1 MKRIFYHMACW
12 LAVLGCAACSNEADF
27 VKTEADNN
35 SIVLDISSA
44 TTPVTRAGAT
54 GAEVT
59 VSYVDVLI
67 FDDTDNKSLAHYE
80 RVQVVADSQ
89 KNGKITLAKAQRN
102 DFTVNESYWV
112 YLIANSTLGEDKFQ
126 EVADLGKLRGLME
139 EQRNIHMTGA
149 GTDPE
154 IPMIFLMDGIAYP
167 AGTDEPETPGKVV
180 LNNGNLSDKTELA
193 VTLRRAAAKIVVKIK
208 KGEDV
213 IFDNSPEAYRAGY
226 YLRNMPYSTTLI
238 PNPDANDNVKLWTP
252 DRSAS
257 KYFAWTENEI
267 TVTAYAYSYNWKDKP
282 LERETRLVVNIP
294 LYYKTETDLR
304 GDNYYQIPISKEKVL
319 ERNTYYEVTVEVN
332 APGAT
337 EILKPE
343 ELEPVNYTVQ
353 AWDETIINVGGET
366 DRPKYLTVNEEEME
380 MYNISDDNTTLE
392 FASSSEVSVK
402 VTRVYYIDKFGQT
415 QATTSEREIAR
426 MGINVVPDKGLNGN
440 INIHS
445 PLPTNNTIRYI
456 ELEITNEDGVEA
468 RKVTVAQYPLE
479 YIVNIQSWYSYRD
492 DFKINDSRPTTYDY
506 MGDRVYGISLAT
518 RSISNWNGNYDYEVS
533 SGFGWFE
540 DASNGFFRSKV
551 VTKIV
556 AGKSTI
562 LHYYWNSRGVLST
575 SKSGEYN
582 GRLYH
587 ITITSTSDKYTI
599 GNPRQIRDETTGLL
613 VTDPGTDNAELV
625 SPSFMIASSLGGFML
640 GAGNLTLDN
649 SANSLRVAREHC
661 ANYVEVTHDGT
672 IYDDWRLPTRAE
684 LEIIMNFQGKE
695 DADADAIDYLL
706 NAKYYYSAN
715 GRVENSKSNMNG
727 TGVRC
732 IRDAFD
738 TQK

>member
-1 MKRIFYHMACW
+1 MRRIIYNMMICCAAAW
-12 LAVLGCAACSNEADF
+12 LLAACSKDDDLPGGQTGGNG
-27 VKTEADNN
+27 N
-35 SIVLDISSA
+35 SIILDISSGALPVSRA
-44 TTPVTRAGAT
+44 TVPAE
-54 GAEVT
+54 GAEVA
-59 VSYVDVLI
+59 VSHIDVLI
-67 FDDTDNKSLAHYE
+67 FNDTDEKTKVWSD
-80 RVQVVADSQ
+80 RVNASA
-89 KNGKITLAKAQRN
+89 NETGRITLPVKRSS
-102 DFTVNESYWV
+102 FTENERYWV
-112 YLIANSTLGEDKFQ
+112 YLIANSTHPEKDFENLANLNALKAMTQED
-126 EVADLGKLRGLME
+126 E
-139 EQRNIHMTGA
+139 NIHLTGKDIEGVP
-149 GTDPE
+149 GT
-154 IPMIFLMDGIAYP
+154 FLMDGIAYP

-180 LNNGNLSDKTELA
+180 LYNGNLSDKTELA

-208 KGEDV
+208 KGKDV

-343 ELEPVNYTVQ
+343 ELEPVNYIVQ

-392 FASSSEVSVK
+392 FASSSEVLVK

-479 YIVNIQSWYSYRD
+479 YITNIQGWYSSRE
-492 DFKINDSRPTTYDY
+492 DFGSTWENPRGTPKRVSADTYSRWNDEWTYSATE
-506 MGDRVYGISLAT
+506 YGQSVFFTSKVAEQITSGNNKGKS
-518 RSISNWNGNYDYEVS
+518 SISYYYFRRNSSSEFTQKEIWAAGNARMYHVRITAS
-533 SGFGWFE
+533 SG
-540 DASNGFFRSKV
+540 D
-551 VTKIV
+551 
-556 AGKSTI
+556 
-562 LHYYWNSRGVLST
+562 
-575 SKSGEYN
+575 
-582 GRLYH
+582 
-587 ITITSTSDKYTI
+587 YTI
-599 GNPRQIRDETTGLL
+599 GKPRITADGI
-613 VTDPGTDNAELV
+613 TDPGRDNEKLV
-625 SPSFMIASSLGGFML
+625 SPSFMIASQL
-640 GAGNLTLDN
+640 GAVYDVN
-649 SANSLRVAREHC
+649 SVEMAASHC
-661 ANYVEVTHDGT
+661 KQYVEVYKDEKGKSVALS
-672 IYDDWRLPTRAE
+672 DWRLPTRAE
-684 LEIIMNFQGKE
+684 LEIIIDFQYRDNAAMDEVLAGKE
-695 DADADAIDYLL
+695 
-706 NAKYYYSAN
+706 YYSASGVVN
-715 GRVENSKSNMNG
+715 NPSGSNTSG
-727 TGVRC
+727 GVAIRC

>member
-12 LAVLGCAACSNEADF
+12 LAVLGCAACSNEADL

-89 KNGKITLAKAQRN
+89 KSGKITLAKAQRN

-213 IFDNSPEAYRAGY
+213 TFDNSSGAYRAGY
-226 YLRNMPYSTTLI
+226 YLRNMSYSTTLI
-238 PNPDANDNVKLWTP
+238 PNPNANDNVKLRTP
-252 DRSAS
+252 DPTAG

-267 TVTAYAYSYNWKDKP
+267 TVTAYAYSHNWKDKP

-294 LYYKTETDLR
+294 LYYKKEPDLR
-304 GDNYYQIPISKEKVL
+304 GANYYQIPISKEKVL

-353 AWDETIINVGGET
+353 AWYETIINVGGET

-575 SKSGEYN
+575 SESGEYN

-661 ANYVEVTHDGT
+661 ANYVEVAHDGT

-695 DADADAIDYLL
+695 DEDADAIDYLL

>member
-12 LAVLGCAACSNEADF
+12 LAVLGCAACSNETDF
-27 VKTEADNN
+27 VQPEADNN

-89 KNGKITLAKAQRN
+89 KSGKITLAKAQRK
-102 DFTVNESYWV
+102 DFDANESYWV
-112 YLIANSTLGEDKFQ
+112 YLIANSTLGEDKFR

-139 EQRNIHMTGA
+139 EQPNIHMTGA

-167 AGTDEPETPGKVV
+167 AGTNEPETPGKVV
-180 LNNGNLSDKTELA
+180 LYNGNLSDKTELA

-208 KGEDV
+208 KGKDV
-213 IFDNSPEAYRAGY
+213 IFDNSPEAYKAGC

-238 PNPDANDNVKLWTP
+238 PNPDANDNVKLRTP

-294 LYYKTETDLR
+294 LYYKESGLLK
-304 GDNYYQIPISKEKVL
+304 DNYYQIPISKEKVL

-337 EILKPE
+337 DISEPKKLG
-343 ELEPVNYTVQ
+343 PVNYTVQ
-353 AWDETIINVGGET
+353 PWDETVINVGGET

-415 QATTSEREIAR
+415 QATTNEREIAG
-426 MGINVVPDKGLNGN
+426 MGIKVVPDKGLNGN

-479 YIVNIQSWYSYRD
+479 YITNIQGWYSYRK
-492 DFKINDSRPTTYDY
+492 DFKRNDSRPTTYEY
-506 MGDRVYGISLAT
+506 KGDGIVGVSL
-518 RSISNWNGNYDYEVS
+518 
-533 SGFGWFE
+533 
-540 DASNGFFRSKV
+540 
-551 VTKIV
+551 
-556 AGKSTI
+556 
-562 LHYYWNSRGVLST
+562 
-575 SKSGEYN
+575 
-582 GRLYH
+582 
-587 ITITSTSDKYTI
+587 
-599 GNPRQIRDETTGLL
+599 ETTGWWGEWTGEYHYETSSQRGFWYSKVAVPTSNGKSNINSYYYGSRNTPASSLAERNGNARMYHVRISASSKDYTL
-613 VTDPGTDNAELV
+613 GRPRLIEDEHNPGLMVTDKGADNKKLV
-625 SPSFMIASSLGGFML
+625 SPSFMIASRLGFVNTGSGGVSLK
-640 GAGNLTLDN
+640 DDDE
-649 SANSLRVAREHC
+649 SLRIVREHC
-661 ANYVEVTHDGT
+661 ANYVEVYKDVNDRTVVL
-672 IYDDWRLPTRAE
+672 DDWRLPTEAE
-684 LEIIMNFQGKE
+684 LKIIMKFQGGPGE
-695 DADADAIDYLL
+695 EADAIDYLL
-706 NAKYYYSAN
+706 NANKYFSAS
-715 GRVENSKSNMNG
+715 GPVENEKGNSRG
-727 TGVRC
+727 TSVRC

>member
-12 LAVLGCAACSNEADF
+12 LAVLGCAACSNETDF

-89 KNGKITLAKAQRN
+89 KSGKITLAKAQRK
-102 DFTVNESYWV
+102 DFTANESYWV

-213 IFDNSPEAYRAGY
+213 TFDNSSGAYRAGY
-226 YLRNMPYSTTLI
+226 YLRNMSYSTTLI
-238 PNPDANDNVKLWTP
+238 PNPNANDNVKLRTP
-252 DRSAS
+252 DPTAG

-267 TVTAYAYSYNWKDKP
+267 TVTAYAYSHNWKDKP

-294 LYYKTETDLR
+294 LYYKKEPDLR
-304 GDNYYQIPISKEKVL
+304 GANYYQIPISKEKVL

-445 PLPTNNTIRYI
+445 PLPTNNTVRYI

-479 YIVNIQSWYSYRD
+479 YITNIQGWYSYRK
-492 DFKINDSRPTTYDY
+492 DFKQNDSRPTTYEY
-506 MGDRVYGISLAT
+506 KGDRIVGVSLDTDWYG
-518 RSISNWNGNYDYEVS
+518 NWTGEYAYNESES
-533 SGFGWFE
+533 SGFWH
-540 DASNGFFRSKV
+540 SKV
-551 VTKIV
+551 AEATGN
-556 AGKSTI
+556 GKSNI
-562 LHYYWNSRGVLST
+562 SYYYYNRYSST
-575 SKSGEYN
+575 PKSSTAEEDGNARMYHVRISASSKDYTL
-582 GRLYH
+582 GR
-587 ITITSTSDKYTI
+587 
-599 GNPRQIRDETTGLL
+599 PRLIEDEHKPGLM
-613 VTDPGTDNAELV
+613 VTDKGADNKKLV
-625 SPSFMIASSLGGFML
+625 SPSFMIASRLGFVRTGQGGVSLE
-640 GAGNLTLDN
+640 DN
-649 SANSLRVAREHC
+649 EESLRIVREHC
-661 ANYVEVTHDGT
+661 ANYVEVYKDVNDQ
-672 IYDDWRLPTRAE
+672 IVVLDDWRLPTEAE
-684 LEIIMNFQGKE
+684 LKIIMKFQGGP
-695 DADADAIDYLL
+695 DDDADAIDYLL
-706 NAKYYYSAN
+706 NANYYFSAS
-715 GRVENSKSNMNG
+715 GPVENEKGSSRG
-727 TGVRC
+727 TSVRC

>member
-1 MKRIFYHMACW
+1 
-12 LAVLGCAACSNEADF
+12 
-27 VKTEADNN
+27 
-35 SIVLDISSA
+35 
-44 TTPVTRAGAT
+44 
-54 GAEVT
+54 
-59 VSYVDVLI
+59 
-67 FDDTDNKSLAHYE
+67 
-80 RVQVVADSQ
+80 
-89 KNGKITLAKAQRN
+89 
-102 DFTVNESYWV
+102 
-112 YLIANSTLGEDKFQ
+112 
-126 EVADLGKLRGLME
+126 
-139 EQRNIHMTGA
+139 
-149 GTDPE
+149 
-154 IPMIFLMDGIAYP
+154 MIFLMDGIAYP

-193 VTLRRAAAKIVVKIK
+193 VTLRRAAAKIVVKIR

-213 IFDNSPEAYRAGY
+213 TFDNSSGAYRAGY
-226 YLRNMPYSTTLI
+226 YLRNMSYSTTLI
-238 PNPDANDNVKLWTP
+238 PNPNANDNVKLRTP
-252 DRSAS
+252 DPTAG

-267 TVTAYAYSYNWKDKP
+267 TVTAYAYSHNWKDKP

-294 LYYKTETDLR
+294 LYYKKEPDLR
-304 GDNYYQIPISKEKVL
+304 GANYYQIPISKEKVL

-575 SKSGEYN
+575 SESGEYN

-695 DADADAIDYLL
+695 DEDAIDYLL

>member
-12 LAVLGCAACSNEADF
+12 LAVLGCAACSNETDF
-27 VKTEADNN
+27 VQPEADNN

-44 TTPVTRAGAT
+44 TTSVTRAGAT

-89 KNGKITLAKAQRN
+89 KSGKITLAKAQRN
-102 DFTVNESYWV
+102 DFTANESYWV

-213 IFDNSPEAYRAGY
+213 TFDNSSGVYRAGY
-226 YLRNMPYSTTLI
+226 YLRNMSYSTTLI
-238 PNPDANDNVKLWTP
+238 PNPNANDNVKLRTP
-252 DRSAS
+252 DPTAG

-267 TVTAYAYSYNWKDKP
+267 TVTAYAYSHNWKDKP

-294 LYYKTETDLR
+294 LYYKKEPDLR
-304 GDNYYQIPISKEKVL
+304 GANYYQIPISKEKVL

-415 QATTSEREIAR
+415 QATTNEREIAR

-479 YIVNIQSWYSYRD
+479 YITNIQGWYSSRE
-492 DFKINDSRPTTYDY
+492 DFGSTWENPRGTPKRVSADNYNRWNDEWTYSATE
-506 MGDRVYGISLAT
+506 YGQSVFFTSKVAEQITSGNNKGKS
-518 RSISNWNGNYDYEVS
+518 SISYYYFRRNSSSEFTQKEIWAAGNARMYHVRITAS
-533 SGFGWFE
+533 SG
-540 DASNGFFRSKV
+540 D
-551 VTKIV
+551 
-556 AGKSTI
+556 
-562 LHYYWNSRGVLST
+562 
-575 SKSGEYN
+575 
-582 GRLYH
+582 
-587 ITITSTSDKYTI
+587 YTI
-599 GNPRQIRDETTGLL
+599 GKPRITADGI
-613 VTDPGTDNAELV
+613 TDPGRDNEKLV
-625 SPSFMIASSLGGFML
+625 SPSYMIASQL
-640 GAGNLTLDN
+640 GAVYDVN
-649 SANSLRVAREHC
+649 SVEMAASHC
-661 ANYVEVTHDGT
+661 KQYVEVYKDEKGKSVALS
-672 IYDDWRLPTRAE
+672 DWRLPTRAE
-684 LEIIMNFQGKE
+684 LEIIIDFQYRDNAAMDEVLAGKE
-695 DADADAIDYLL
+695 
-706 NAKYYYSAN
+706 YYSASGVVN
-715 GRVENSKSNMNG
+715 NPDGSNTSG
-727 TGVRC
+727 GVAIRC